1 MKLEELHL
9 DGFGRFHRQAIGP
22 LHAPV
27 TVIYG
32 PNEAGKSTLL
42 AFVRA
47 VLFGFPQ
54 RKRNEHYPPLAGGR
68 HGGRIRLT
76 SDAGESF
83 TLERY
88 NGPKGGDF
96 VLRNEAGR
104 EFRAPGSL
112 EQLTGR
118 APADLFQNVFAFG
131 IDELQDT
138 GLLDSPDVA
147 DRIYGAGMG
156 AARLPLFSQS
166 LARRKDE
173 LYKPRGS
180 AQRIAQL
187 LRELKDLD
195 QRIRQVQTNAD
206 RYGQLLRRRDGIKR
220 ELDRSDLER
229 GDLSRRHAEALRM
242 QDGWEDWEILE
253 ECGIRLGDMPEFEQ
267 LPENAIERLENLE
280 QRMQQAR
287 EDRDDA
293 GEQNRKT
300 RAAATVVIPGEALL
314 PDQDRIED
322 IRRDRSYYDNAVRDL
337 PERRQELRDMEQSL
351 EEKLRQLGPDWN
363 EANLDRID
371 TSLAVRSEVERWQK
385 RILETTH
392 EASEADTRL
401 TQDSEQWEALKVEEA
416 NARRHLRVDE
426 DTGSAPLHPP
436 SGSLEALLADRE
448 PIEAIRRRHQGY
460 GDSVADL
467 PERQA
472 ELNALESD
480 LRDKLRDLGSG
491 WDESRLE
498 NFDISMVFR
507 QEVERWRE
515 NLNEHRERT
524 RQVRQQLEAEKSAL
538 EERSDAVRA
547 AEAGMAGSEP
557 DLDAP
562 TLDRLRATLRRARS
576 RLGEFE
582 RARHNQENLQG
593 QVDAL
598 DSRQMAEMS
607 VAKGPSPIWFAVP
620 LLVIGAGL
628 LLYGFFGPE
637 GALGPGLAA
646 GGLCIFLAAG
656 YLLFGRGP
664 AARSEAPP
672 QLAALRQ
679 ALEAATVA
687 TGEAWSRLV
696 AETQPLDLDASP
708 STDALDEVE
717 ARLDAATQALATW
730 IGHKAQLDQA
740 RDAWSRQQQRHAN
753 VVEQHQAVT
762 ASAHD
767 GRREWREWLEQRA
780 MDSGLTPETV
790 TEFTGRIETARAIL
804 NQVQDR
810 RHRVRAIQDDIEEYQ
825 ALIRPVADRYGV
837 VLDDSSHPRVMAVA
851 NLFVQQLD
859 HARELVKARND
870 ASRRRGQQEQKLA
883 AGRQQC
889 ESIRRNL
896 VEVQT
901 QWQDWL
907 LAHHMPEGLS
917 PAATLEF
924 LAQAETA
931 RASRNEVE
939 RMRARVQAIENDIT
953 EFHDQLAPLAAAHGI
968 PLEGHNRGRL
978 GAPADNLIQRFDQV
992 RSQVAERDQAHRQN
1006 ELDLE
1011 QLQQRE
1017 RRLRHL
1023 EREHR
1028 DLLQAGDTADAEEF
1042 RRRVR
1047 QQKERLAWEGRR
1059 DECLRSL
1066 RRLSGPDR
1074 CLDDFRAA
1082 LAATDRSRLRQ
1093 ETLDLEEKQTGLEE
1107 RRNAWREEL
1116 GGIDNELEQ
1125 LAGEE
1130 ESSRLRIQR
1139 NILMEQLQDCAAE
1152 WSKLTLAEVLL
1163 DRTRKKFERERQPN
1177 VINHAKTFFSGIT
1190 GHRYSGL
1197 FAPVGQR
1204 TITVTDASGQAKLP
1218 AALSRGTREQL
1229 YLALR
1234 FGLILEFGEHAERL
1248 PVVVDEA
1255 LINFDPERARY
1266 AAEAFARLAET
1277 HQVLVFTCHHF
1288 IVDLFESVGASTL
1301 DIGAAGSSP

>member
-1 MKLEELHL
+1 MSLEELHL
-9 DGFGRFHRQAIGP
+9 DGFGRFHQQAIGP

-54 RKRNEHYPPLAGGR
+54 RKRREHYPPLAGGR

-76 SDAGESF
+76 SDTGESF

-88 NGPKGGDF
+88 NGPKGGSF
-96 VLRNEAGR
+96 VLRNEAGQ

-118 APADLFQNVFAFG
+118 APSDLFQNVFAFG

-138 GLLDSPDVA
+138 GLLESPDVA
-147 DRIYGAGMG
+147 DRIYSAGMG
-156 AARLPLFSQS
+156 AAKLPLFSQS

-173 LYKPRGS
+173 LYKPKGS
-180 AQRIAQL
+180 AQRIAKL
-187 LRELKDLD
+187 LRELKDTD
-195 QRIRQVQTNAD
+195 QRLRQVQTNAD
-206 RYGQLLRRRDGIKR
+206 RYGQLLRRRDDIKR

-229 GDLSRRHAEALRM
+229 GDLSRRHAEVIRM
-242 QDGWEDWEILE
+242 QDGWEDWETLA
-253 ECGIRLGDMPEFEQ
+253 ECVTRLRDMPGYEQ
-267 LPENAIERLENLE
+267 LPENAIERLDNLE
-280 QRMQQAR
+280 QRMHQAR

-300 RAAATVVIPGEALL
+300 RAAATVVIPGETLL
-314 PDQDRIED
+314 PDRDRIEA
-322 IRRDRSYYDNAVRDL
+322 IRRDRSRYDNAVRDL
-337 PERRQELRDMEQSL
+337 PERQQELRDMEQSL
-351 EEKLRQLGPDWN
+351 EERLRQLGPDWN
-363 EANLDRID
+363 EANLDRVD
-371 TSLAVRSEVERWQK
+371 TSFAVRSEVEHWQK
-385 RILETTH
+385 HIRQAEY
-392 EASEADTRL
+392 EANEADTRL
-401 TQDSEQWEALKVEEA
+401 AQDLEQSEASNVEAA
-416 NARRHLRVDE
+416 NAQRFLRVDG
-426 DTGSAPLHPP
+426 DIRSAAPRPP
-436 SGSLEALLADRE
+436 SGSLEALLEDRE
-448 PIEAIRRRHQGY
+448 PIEAMRRGHQEY
-460 GDSVADL
+460 GHSVADL

-491 WDESRLE
+491 WDEFRLE
-498 NFDISMVFR
+498 NFDTSMVFR

-524 RQVRQQLEAEKSAL
+524 RQARQQLEAEKAVL
-538 EERSDAVRA
+538 EERSEAVRA
-547 AEAGMAGSEP
+547 AEAGMAGPEP
-557 DLDAP
+557 HLDGPA
-562 TLDRLRATLRRARS
+562 LDRLRATLRRARS

-582 RARHNQENLQG
+582 RAHHNQENLEG

-598 DSRQMAEMS
+598 RGRPSGIP
-607 VAKGPSPIWFAVP
+607 VAQGPSPIWFAVP

-628 LLYGFFGPE
+628 LLYGIFGPE
-637 GALGPGLAA
+637 GAMGPGLAT

-664 AARSEAPP
+664 TARSEAPP
-672 QLAALRQ
+672 QLAALLQ
-679 ALEAATVA
+679 ALDAATAA

-696 AETQPLDLDASP
+696 AEAQLLDLDAAP
-708 STDALDEVE
+708 SADALDEAE

-730 IGHKAQLDQA
+730 TGHKAQLDQV
-740 RDAWSRQQQRHAN
+740 RDAWSRQQQRHAE
-753 VVEQHQAVT
+753 VAKQHQAST
-762 ASAHD
+762 ASTHD
-767 GRREWREWLEQRA
+767 SHREWQEWLEQRA

-804 NQVQDR
+804 NQVRDR

-825 ALIRPVADRYGV
+825 ALIRPVANRYGV
-837 VLDDSSHPRVMAVA
+837 ALDDSSHPRIMEVA

-859 HARELVKARND
+859 HVRELVKARND
-870 ASRRRGQQEQKLA
+870 AFRRRGQQEQKLA

-889 ESIRRNL
+889 EKARQNL
-896 VEVQT
+896 AGVQA

-907 LAHHMPEGLS
+907 LAHHVPEGLS

-939 RMRARVQAIENDIT
+939 RMRDRIKAIENDIT

-968 PLEGHNRGRL
+968 PLDGYNRGRL
-978 GAPADNLIQRFDQV
+978 GAPADNLIQRFDLV
-992 RSQVAERDQAHRQN
+992 RSQVAERDQARRQN

-1017 RRLRHL
+1017 RRLKHL
-1023 EREHR
+1023 ERERR
-1028 DLLQAGDTADAEEF
+1028 DLLKAGDTEDAEEF

-1047 QQKERLAWEGRR
+1047 QQKERLAWEGRQ
-1059 DECLRSL
+1059 DECLRNL
-1066 RRLSGPDR
+1066 RRLSGPNR

-1082 LAATDRSRLRQ
+1082 LAATDRSQLRQ
-1093 ETLDLEEKQTGLEE
+1093 ATLDLEEEQTGLEE

-1163 DRTRKKFERERQPN
+1163 DRTRQKFERERQPN

-1301 DIGAAGSSP
+1301 DIGSAGSSP

>member
-1 MKLEELHL
+1 MRLEEFHL
-9 DGFGRFHRQAIGP
+9 DGFGRFHQQAIGP
-22 LHAPV
+22 LHAPI

-47 VLFGFPQ
+47 VLFGFPL
-54 RKRNEHYPPLAGGR
+54 RKRREHYPPLAGGR

-76 SDAGESF
+76 NDAGEAF

-88 NGPKGGDF
+88 NGSKGGPF
-96 VLRNEAGR
+96 VLRNEAGQ
-104 EFRAPGSL
+104 EFRAPSSL

-138 GLLDSPDVA
+138 GLLESPDVA
-147 DRIYGAGMG
+147 DRIYSAGMG
-156 AARLPLFSQS
+156 AAKLPLFSQS
-166 LARRKDE
+166 LAKRKDE
-173 LYKPRGS
+173 LYKPKGS
-180 AQRIAQL
+180 AQRIAKL
-187 LRELKDLD
+187 LRELKDID

-206 RYGQLLRRRDGIKR
+206 RYGQLLRKRDDIQR

-229 GDLSRRHAEALRM
+229 GDLSRRHAEVLRM
-242 QDGWEDWEILE
+242 QDGWEDWETLV
-253 ECGIRLGDMPEFEQ
+253 ECGTRLRDMPGYEQ
-267 LPENAIERLENLE
+267 LPENAIERLDNLE
-280 QRMQQAR
+280 QRIRQAR

-300 RAAATVVIPGEALL
+300 RAAATVVIPDEALL
-314 PDQDRIED
+314 PDRDLIEA
-322 IRRDRSYYDNAVRDL
+322 IRRDRSSYDNSVRDL
-337 PERRQELRDMEQSL
+337 PERQQELRDMVQSL
-351 EEKLRQLGPDWN
+351 EERLRQLGPDWN
-363 EANLDRID
+363 EANLDRVD

-385 RILETTH
+385 RIRQAEY
-392 EASEADTRL
+392 EANKADTRL
-401 TQDSEQWEALKVEEA
+401 AQDSEQWESFNVEAA
-416 NARRHLRVDE
+416 NAQRFLRVDG
-426 DTGSAPLHPP
+426 DTRSAAPRPP
-436 SGSLEALLADRE
+436 SGNLESLLEDRE
-448 PIEAIRRRHQGY
+448 PIEAMRRGHQEY
-460 GDSVADL
+460 GNSVADL

-472 ELNALESD
+472 ELHALESG
-480 LRDKLRDLGSG
+480 LRGKLRDLGAD

-498 NFDISMVFR
+498 GFDTSMVFR
-507 QEVERWRE
+507 QKVEHWRDV
-515 NLNEHRERT
+515 LNEHRERT
-524 RQVRQQLEAEKSAL
+524 RQVRQQLELAKSAL
-538 EERSDAVRA
+538 EEQSEAVRA
-547 AEAGMAGSEP
+547 AEAGMAGPEP

-562 TLDRLRATLRRARS
+562 ALDQLRATLRRSRS

-582 RARHNQENLQG
+582 RAHHNQENLER

-598 DSRQMAEMS
+598 RGRQAS
-607 VAKGPSPIWFAVP
+607 GIPVAKEPSPIWFAAP

-628 LLYGFFGPE
+628 LLYGIFGPE
-637 GALGPGLAA
+637 GAMGPGLAA
-646 GGLCIFLAAG
+646 GGLCTLLAAG
-656 YLLFGRGP
+656 YLLFGRGTITK
-664 AARSEAPP
+664 SEAPP
-672 QLAALRQ
+672 QLAALPQ
-679 ALEAATVA
+679 ALDAATA
-687 TGEAWSRLV
+687 AAREAWARLV
-696 AETQPLDLDASP
+696 AEAQPLDLDTPP
-708 STDALDEVE
+708 SADALDQAE
-717 ARLDAATQALATW
+717 ARLDAATQTLATW
-730 IGHKAQLDQA
+730 ISHKAQLDQA
-740 RDAWSRQQQRHAN
+740 RDAWSRRQRRHAE
-753 VVEQHQAVT
+753 VVKQHQAVT
-762 ASAHD
+762 ASAHSSHQA
-767 GRREWREWLEQRA
+767 WLAWLEQRH

-810 RHRVRAIQDDIEEYQ
+810 RNRVRAIRDDIEEYQ
-825 ALIRPVADRYGV
+825 ALIRPVADKYGV
-837 VLDDSSHPRVMAVA
+837 ALDDPSHPRTMEVA

-859 HARELVKARND
+859 HVRELVKARND
-870 ASRRRGQQEQKLA
+870 AFRRREQQEQKLA
-883 AGRQQC
+883 ASRQQC
-889 ESIRRNL
+889 ERTSQDL
-896 VEVQT
+896 VGVQA
-901 QWQDWL
+901 QWQNWL
-907 LAHHMPEGLS
+907 LAHHVPEGLS
-917 PAATLEF
+917 PEATLEF
-924 LAQAETA
+924 LAQVETA

-939 RMRARVQAIENDIT
+939 RMRARVKAIENDIT
-953 EFHDQLAPLAAAHGI
+953 KFHDQLAPLAAAHGI
-968 PLEGHNRGRL
+968 PLDGHNRGQL
-978 GAPADNLIQRFDQV
+978 GVPADNLIQRFDLV
-992 RSQVAERDQAHRQN
+992 RSQVAERDQARRQN

-1011 QLQQRE
+1011 QLQQWE
-1017 RRLRHL
+1017 RRLKHL
-1023 EREHR
+1023 ERGHR
-1028 DLLQAGDTADAEEF
+1028 DLLKAGDTEDAEEF

-1047 QQKERLAWEGRR
+1047 QQKERLEWEGRQ

-1066 RRLSGPDR
+1066 QRLSGPDR

-1082 LAATDRSRLRQ
+1082 LAATDRSQLRQ
-1093 ETLDLEEKQTGLEE
+1093 EILDLEEKQAGLED

-1190 GHRYSGL
+1190 GRRYSGL

-1218 AALSRGTREQL
+1218 TALSRGTREQL

-1301 DIGAAGSSP
+1301 DIGSAGSSP

>member
-1 MKLEELHL
+1 MRLEELHL
-9 DGFGRFHRQAIGP
+9 DGFGRFHQQAIGP

-54 RKRNEHYPPLAGGR
+54 RKRREHYPPLAGGR

-88 NGPKGGDF
+88 NGPKGGSF
-96 VLRNEAGR
+96 VLRNEAGQ

-118 APADLFQNVFAFG
+118 APSDLFQNVFAFG

-138 GLLDSPDVA
+138 GLLESPDVA
-147 DRIYGAGMG
+147 DRIYSAGMG
-156 AARLPLFSQS
+156 AAKLPLFSQS

-173 LYKPRGS
+173 LYKPKGS
-180 AQRIAQL
+180 AQRIAKL
-187 LRELKDLD
+187 LRELKDTD
-195 QRIRQVQTNAD
+195 QRLRQVQTNAD
-206 RYGQLLRRRDGIKR
+206 RYGQLLRRRDDIKR

-229 GDLSRRHAEALRM
+229 GDLSRRHAEVIRM
-242 QDGWEDWEILE
+242 QDGWEDWETLA
-253 ECGIRLGDMPEFEQ
+253 ECVTRLRDMPGYEQ
-267 LPENAIERLENLE
+267 LPENAIERLDNLE
-280 QRMQQAR
+280 QRMHQAR

-300 RAAATVVIPGEALL
+300 RAAATVVIPGETLL
-314 PDQDRIED
+314 PDRDRIEA
-322 IRRDRSYYDNAVRDL
+322 IRRDRSRYDNAVRDL
-337 PERRQELRDMEQSL
+337 PERQQELRDMEQSL
-351 EEKLRQLGPDWN
+351 EERLRQLGPDWN
-363 EANLDRID
+363 EANLDRVD
-371 TSLAVRSEVERWQK
+371 TSFAVRSEVEHWQK
-385 RILETTH
+385 HIRQAEY
-392 EASEADTRL
+392 EANEADTRL
-401 TQDSEQWEALKVEEA
+401 AQDLEQSEASNVEAA
-416 NARRHLRVDE
+416 NAQRFLRVDG
-426 DTGSAPLHPP
+426 DIRSAAPRPP
-436 SGSLEALLADRE
+436 SGSLEALLEDRE
-448 PIEAIRRRHQGY
+448 PIEAMRRGHQEY
-460 GDSVADL
+460 GHSVADL

-491 WDESRLE
+491 WDEFRLE
-498 NFDISMVFR
+498 NFDTSMVFR

-524 RQVRQQLEAEKSAL
+524 RQARQQLEAEKSAL
-538 EERSDAVRA
+538 EERSEAVRA
-547 AEAGMAGSEP
+547 AEAGMAGPEP
-557 DLDAP
+557 HLDGPA
-562 TLDRLRATLRRARS
+562 LDRLRATLRRARS

-582 RARHNQENLQG
+582 RAHHNQENLEG

-598 DSRQMAEMS
+598 RGRPSGIP
-607 VAKGPSPIWFAVP
+607 VAQGPSPIWFAVP

-628 LLYGFFGPE
+628 LLYGIFGPE
-637 GALGPGLAA
+637 GAMGPGLAT

-664 AARSEAPP
+664 TARSEAPP
-672 QLAALRQ
+672 QLAALLQ
-679 ALEAATVA
+679 ALDAATAA

-696 AETQPLDLDASP
+696 AEAQLLDLDAAP
-708 STDALDEVE
+708 SADALDEAE

-730 IGHKAQLDQA
+730 SGHKAQLDQV
-740 RDAWSRQQQRHAN
+740 RDAWSRQQRRHAE
-753 VVEQHQAVT
+753 VAKQHQAIT
-762 ASAHD
+762 ASTH
-767 GRREWREWLEQRA
+767 GSHREWQEWLEQRA

-804 NQVQDR
+804 NQVRDR

-825 ALIRPVADRYGV
+825 ALIRPVANRYGV
-837 VLDDSSHPRVMAVA
+837 ALDDSSHPRIMEVA

-859 HARELVKARND
+859 HVRELVKARND
-870 ASRRRGQQEQKLA
+870 AFRRRGQQEQKLA

-889 ESIRRNL
+889 EKARQNL
-896 VEVQT
+896 AGVQA

-907 LAHHMPEGLS
+907 LAHHVPEGLS

-939 RMRARVQAIENDIT
+939 RMRDRIKAIENDIT

-968 PLEGHNRGRL
+968 PLDGYNRGRL
-978 GAPADNLIQRFDQV
+978 GAPADNLIQRFDLV
-992 RSQVAERDQAHRQN
+992 RSQVAERDQARRQN

-1017 RRLRHL
+1017 RRLKHL
-1023 EREHR
+1023 ERERR
-1028 DLLQAGDTADAEEF
+1028 DLLKAGDTEDAEEF

-1047 QQKERLAWEGRR
+1047 QQKERLAWEGRQ
-1059 DECLRSL
+1059 DECLRNL
-1066 RRLSGPDR
+1066 RRLSGPNR

-1082 LAATDRSRLRQ
+1082 LAATDRSQLRQ
-1093 ETLDLEEKQTGLEE
+1093 ATLDLEEEQTGLEE

-1125 LAGEE
+1125 LADEE

-1163 DRTRKKFERERQPN
+1163 DRTRQKFERERQPN

-1288 IVDLFESVGASTL
+1288 IVNLFESVGASTL
-1301 DIGAAGSSP
+1301 DIGSAGSSP

>member
-1 MKLEELHL
+1 MRLEELHL
-9 DGFGRFHRQAIGP
+9 DGFGRFHQQAIGP

-54 RKRNEHYPPLAGGR
+54 WKRREHYPPLAGGR

-88 NGPKGGDF
+88 NGPKGGSF
-96 VLRNEAGR
+96 VLRNEAGQ

-118 APADLFQNVFAFG
+118 APSDLFQNVFAFG

-138 GLLDSPDVA
+138 GLLESPDVA
-147 DRIYGAGMG
+147 DRIYSAGMG
-156 AARLPLFSQS
+156 AAKLPLFSQS

-173 LYKPRGS
+173 LYKPKGS
-180 AQRIAQL
+180 AQRIAKL
-187 LRELKDLD
+187 LRELKDTD
-195 QRIRQVQTNAD
+195 QRLRQVQTNAD
-206 RYGQLLRRRDGIKR
+206 RYGQLLRRRDDIKR

-229 GDLSRRHAEALRM
+229 GDLSRRHAEVIRM
-242 QDGWEDWEILE
+242 QDGWEDWETLA
-253 ECGIRLGDMPEFEQ
+253 ECGTRLRDMPGYEQ
-267 LPENAIERLENLE
+267 LPENAIERLDNLE
-280 QRMQQAR
+280 QRMHQAR

-300 RAAATVVIPGEALL
+300 RAAATVVIPGETLL
-314 PDQDRIED
+314 PDRDRIEA
-322 IRRDRSYYDNAVRDL
+322 IRRDRSRYDNAVRDL
-337 PERRQELRDMEQSL
+337 PERQQELRDMEQSL
-351 EEKLRQLGPDWN
+351 EERLRQLGPDWN
-363 EANLDRID
+363 EANLDRVD
-371 TSLAVRSEVERWQK
+371 TSFAVRSEVEHWQK
-385 RILETTH
+385 HIRQAEY
-392 EASEADTRL
+392 EANEADTRL
-401 TQDSEQWEALKVEEA
+401 AQDLEQSEASNVEAA
-416 NARRHLRVDE
+416 NAQRFLRVDG
-426 DTGSAPLHPP
+426 DIRSAAPRPP
-436 SGSLEALLADRE
+436 SGSLEALLEDRE
-448 PIEAIRRRHQGY
+448 PIEAMRRGHQEY
-460 GDSVADL
+460 GHSVADL

-491 WDESRLE
+491 WDEFRLE
-498 NFDISMVFR
+498 NFDTSMVFR

-524 RQVRQQLEAEKSAL
+524 RQARQQLQAEKSAL
-538 EERSDAVRA
+538 EERSEAVRA
-547 AEAGMAGSEP
+547 AEAGMAGPEP
-557 DLDAP
+557 HLDGPA
-562 TLDRLRATLRRARS
+562 LDRLRATLRRARS

-582 RARHNQENLQG
+582 RAHHNQENLEG

-598 DSRQMAEMS
+598 RGRPSGIP
-607 VAKGPSPIWFAVP
+607 VAQGPSPIWFAVP

-628 LLYGFFGPE
+628 LLYGIFGPE
-637 GALGPGLAA
+637 GAMGPGLAT

-664 AARSEAPP
+664 TTRSEAPP
-672 QLAALRQ
+672 QLAALLQ
-679 ALEAATVA
+679 ALDAATAA

-696 AETQPLDLDASP
+696 AEAQLLNLDAAP
-708 STDALDEVE
+708 SADALDEAE

-730 IGHKAQLDQA
+730 SGHKAQLDQV
-740 RDAWSRQQQRHAN
+740 RDAWSRQQRRHAE
-753 VVEQHQAVT
+753 VAKQHQAIT
-762 ASAHD
+762 ASTH
-767 GRREWREWLEQRA
+767 GSHREWQEWLEQRA

-804 NQVQDR
+804 NQVRDR

-837 VLDDSSHPRVMAVA
+837 ALDDSSHPRIMEVA

-859 HARELVKARND
+859 HVRELVKARND
-870 ASRRRGQQEQKLA
+870 AFRRRGQQEQKLA

-889 ESIRRNL
+889 EKAKQNL
-896 VEVQT
+896 AGVQA

-907 LAHHMPEGLS
+907 LAHHVPEGLS

-939 RMRARVQAIENDIT
+939 RMRDRIKAIENDIT

-968 PLEGHNRGRL
+968 PLDGYNRGRL
-978 GAPADNLIQRFDQV
+978 GAPADNLIQRFDLV
-992 RSQVAERDQAHRQN
+992 RSQVAERDQARRQN

-1017 RRLRHL
+1017 RRLKHL
-1023 EREHR
+1023 ERERR
-1028 DLLQAGDTADAEEF
+1028 DLLKAGDTEDAEEF

-1047 QQKERLAWEGRR
+1047 QQKERLAWEGRQ
-1059 DECLRSL
+1059 DECLRNL
-1066 RRLSGPDR
+1066 RRLSGPNR

-1082 LAATDRSRLRQ
+1082 LAATDRSQLRQ
-1093 ETLDLEEKQTGLEE
+1093 ATLDLEEEQTGLEE

-1125 LAGEE
+1125 LADEE

-1139 NILMEQLQDCAAE
+1139 NILMEQLQNCAAE

-1163 DRTRKKFERERQPN
+1163 DRTRQKFERERQPN

-1204 TITVTDASGQAKLP
+1204 AITVTDASGQAKLP

-1288 IVDLFESVGASTL
+1288 IVNLFESVGASTL
-1301 DIGAAGSSP
+1301 DIGSAGSSP

>member
-1 MKLEELHL
+1 MRLEELHL
-9 DGFGRFHRQAIGP
+9 DGFGRFHQQAIGP

-54 RKRNEHYPPLAGGR
+54 RKRREHYPPLAGGR

-76 SDAGESF
+76 SDTGESF

-88 NGPKGGDF
+88 NGSKGGPF
-96 VLRNEAGR
+96 VLRNEAGQ

-118 APADLFQNVFAFG
+118 APSDLFQNVFAFG

-138 GLLDSPDVA
+138 GLLESPDVA
-147 DRIYGAGMG
+147 DRIYSAGMG
-156 AARLPLFSQS
+156 AAKLPLFSQS

-173 LYKPRGS
+173 LYKPKGS
-180 AQRIAQL
+180 AQRIAKL
-187 LRELKDLD
+187 LRELKDTD
-195 QRIRQVQTNAD
+195 QRLRQVQTNAD
-206 RYGQLLRRRDGIKR
+206 RYGQLLRRRDDIKR

-229 GDLSRRHAEALRM
+229 GDLSRRHAEVIRM
-242 QDGWEDWEILE
+242 QDGWEDWETLA
-253 ECGIRLGDMPEFEQ
+253 ECVTRLRDMPGYEQ
-267 LPENAIERLENLE
+267 LPENAIERLDNLE
-280 QRMQQAR
+280 QRMHQAR

-300 RAAATVVIPGEALL
+300 RAAATVVIPGETLL
-314 PDQDRIED
+314 PDRDRIEA
-322 IRRDRSYYDNAVRDL
+322 IRRDRSRYDNAVRDL
-337 PERRQELRDMEQSL
+337 PERQQELRDMEQSL
-351 EEKLRQLGPDWN
+351 EERLRQLGPDWN
-363 EANLDRID
+363 EANLDRVD
-371 TSLAVRSEVERWQK
+371 TSFAVRSEVEHWQK
-385 RILETTH
+385 HIRQAEY
-392 EASEADTRL
+392 EANEADTRL
-401 TQDSEQWEALKVEEA
+401 AQDLEQSEASNVEAA
-416 NARRHLRVDE
+416 NAQRFLRVDG
-426 DTGSAPLHPP
+426 DIRSAAPRPP
-436 SGSLEALLADRE
+436 SGSLEALLEDRE
-448 PIEAIRRRHQGY
+448 PIEAMRRGHQEY
-460 GDSVADL
+460 GHSVADL

-491 WDESRLE
+491 WDEFRLE
-498 NFDISMVFR
+498 NFDTSMVFR

-524 RQVRQQLEAEKSAL
+524 RQARQQLEAEKSVL
-538 EERSDAVRA
+538 EERSEAVRA
-547 AEAGMAGSEP
+547 AEAGMAGPEP
-557 DLDAP
+557 HLDGPA
-562 TLDRLRATLRRARS
+562 LDRLRATLRRARS

-582 RARHNQENLQG
+582 RAHHNQENLEG

-598 DSRQMAEMS
+598 RGRPSGIP
-607 VAKGPSPIWFAVP
+607 VAQGPSPIWFAVP

-628 LLYGFFGPE
+628 LLYGIFGPE
-637 GALGPGLAA
+637 GAMGPGLAT

-664 AARSEAPP
+664 TTRSEAPP
-672 QLAALRQ
+672 QLAALLQ
-679 ALEAATVA
+679 ALDAATAA

-696 AETQPLDLDASP
+696 AEAQLLNLDAAP
-708 STDALDEVE
+708 SADALDEAE

-730 IGHKAQLDQA
+730 SGHKAQLDQV
-740 RDAWSRQQQRHAN
+740 RDAWSRQQRRHAE
-753 VVEQHQAVT
+753 VAKQHQAIT
-762 ASAHD
+762 ASTH
-767 GRREWREWLEQRA
+767 GSHREWQEWLEQRA

-804 NQVQDR
+804 NQVRDR

-825 ALIRPVADRYGV
+825 ALIRPVANRYGV
-837 VLDDSSHPRVMAVA
+837 ALDDSSHPRIMEVA

-859 HARELVKARND
+859 HVRELVKARND
-870 ASRRRGQQEQKLA
+870 AFRRRGQQEQKLA

-889 ESIRRNL
+889 EKARQNL
-896 VEVQT
+896 AGVQA

-907 LAHHMPEGLS
+907 LAHHVPEGLS

-939 RMRARVQAIENDIT
+939 RMRDRIKAIENDIT

-968 PLEGHNRGRL
+968 PLDGYNRGRL
-978 GAPADNLIQRFDQV
+978 GAPADNLIQRFDLV
-992 RSQVAERDQAHRQN
+992 RSQVAERDQARRQN

-1017 RRLRHL
+1017 RRLKHL
-1023 EREHR
+1023 ERERR
-1028 DLLQAGDTADAEEF
+1028 DLLKAGDTEDAEEF

-1047 QQKERLAWEGRR
+1047 QQKERLAWEGRQ
-1059 DECLRSL
+1059 DECLRNL
-1066 RRLSGPDR
+1066 RRLSGPNR

-1082 LAATDRSRLRQ
+1082 LAATDRSQLRQ
-1093 ETLDLEEKQTGLEE
+1093 ATLDLEEEQTGLEE

-1125 LAGEE
+1125 LADEE

-1163 DRTRKKFERERQPN
+1163 DRTRQKFERERQPN

-1301 DIGAAGSSP
+1301 DIGSAGSSP

>member
-1 MKLEELHL
+1 MRLEELHL
-9 DGFGRFHRQAIGP
+9 DGFGRFHQQAIGP

-54 RKRNEHYPPLAGGR
+54 RKRREHYPPLAGGR

-88 NGPKGGDF
+88 NGPKGGSF
-96 VLRNEAGR
+96 VLRNEAGQ

-118 APADLFQNVFAFG
+118 APSDLFQNVFAFG

-138 GLLDSPDVA
+138 GLLESPDVA
-147 DRIYGAGMG
+147 DRIYSAGMG
-156 AARLPLFSQS
+156 AAKLPLFSQS

-173 LYKPRGS
+173 LYKPKGS
-180 AQRIAQL
+180 AQRIAKL
-187 LRELKDLD
+187 LRELKDTD
-195 QRIRQVQTNAD
+195 QRLRQVQTNAD
-206 RYGQLLRRRDGIKR
+206 RYGQLLRRRDDIKR

-229 GDLSRRHAEALRM
+229 GDLSRRHAEVIRM
-242 QDGWEDWEILE
+242 QDGWEDWETLA
-253 ECGIRLGDMPEFEQ
+253 ECVTRLRDMPGYEQ
-267 LPENAIERLENLE
+267 LPENAIERLDNLE
-280 QRMQQAR
+280 QRMHQAR

-300 RAAATVVIPGEALL
+300 RAAATVVIPGETLL
-314 PDQDRIED
+314 PDRDRIEA
-322 IRRDRSYYDNAVRDL
+322 IRRDRSRYDNAVRDL
-337 PERRQELRDMEQSL
+337 PERQQELRDMEQSL
-351 EEKLRQLGPDWN
+351 EERLRQLGPDWN
-363 EANLDRID
+363 EANLDRVD
-371 TSLAVRSEVERWQK
+371 TSFAVRSEVEHWQK
-385 RILETTH
+385 HIRQAEY
-392 EASEADTRL
+392 EANEADTRL
-401 TQDSEQWEALKVEEA
+401 AQDLEQSEASNVEAA
-416 NARRHLRVDE
+416 NAQRFLRVDG
-426 DTGSAPLHPP
+426 DIRSAAPRPP
-436 SGSLEALLADRE
+436 SGSLEALLEDRE
-448 PIEAIRRRHQGY
+448 PIEAMRRGHQEY
-460 GDSVADL
+460 GHSVADL

-498 NFDISMVFR
+498 NFDTSMVFR
-507 QEVERWRE
+507 QDVERWRE

-524 RQVRQQLEAEKSAL
+524 RQAQQQLEAEKSAL
-538 EERSDAVRA
+538 EERSEAVRA
-547 AEAGMAGSEP
+547 AEAGMAGPEP
-557 DLDAP
+557 HLDGPA
-562 TLDRLRATLRRARS
+562 LDRLRATLRRARS

-582 RARHNQENLQG
+582 RAHHNQENLEG

-598 DSRQMAEMS
+598 RGRPSGIP
-607 VAKGPSPIWFAVP
+607 VAQGPSPIWFAVP

-628 LLYGFFGPE
+628 LLYGIFGPE
-637 GALGPGLAA
+637 GAMGPGLAT

-664 AARSEAPP
+664 TTRSEAPP
-672 QLAALRQ
+672 QLAALLQ
-679 ALEAATVA
+679 ALDAATAA

-696 AETQPLDLDASP
+696 AEAQLLNLDAAP
-708 STDALDEVE
+708 SADALDEAE

-730 IGHKAQLDQA
+730 SGHKAQLDQV
-740 RDAWSRQQQRHAN
+740 RDAWSRQQRRHAE
-753 VVEQHQAVT
+753 VAKQHQAIT
-762 ASAHD
+762 ASTH
-767 GRREWREWLEQRA
+767 GSHREWQEWLEQRA

-804 NQVQDR
+804 NQVRDR

-825 ALIRPVADRYGV
+825 ALIRPVANRYGV
-837 VLDDSSHPRVMAVA
+837 ALNDSSHPRIMEVA

-859 HARELVKARND
+859 HVRELVKARND
-870 ASRRRGQQEQKLA
+870 AFRRRGQQEQKLA

-889 ESIRRNL
+889 EKARQNL
-896 VEVQT
+896 AGVQA

-907 LAHHMPEGLS
+907 LAHHVPEGLS

-939 RMRARVQAIENDIT
+939 RMRDRIKAIENDIT

-968 PLEGHNRGRL
+968 PLDGYNRGRL
-978 GAPADNLIQRFDQV
+978 GAPADNLIQRFDLV
-992 RSQVAERDQAHRQN
+992 RSQVAERDQARRQN

-1017 RRLRHL
+1017 RRLKHL
-1023 EREHR
+1023 ERERR
-1028 DLLQAGDTADAEEF
+1028 DLLKAGDTEDAEEF

-1047 QQKERLAWEGRR
+1047 QQKERLAWEGRQ
-1059 DECLRSL
+1059 DECLRNL
-1066 RRLSGPDR
+1066 RRLSGPNR

-1082 LAATDRSRLRQ
+1082 LAATDRSQLRQ
-1093 ETLDLEEKQTGLEE
+1093 ATLDLEEEQTGLEE

-1125 LAGEE
+1125 LADEE

-1163 DRTRKKFERERQPN
+1163 DRTRQKFERERQPN

-1288 IVDLFESVGASTL
+1288 IVNLFESVGASTL
-1301 DIGAAGSSP
+1301 DIGSAGSSP

>member
-1 MKLEELHL
+1 MRLEEFHL
-9 DGFGRFHRQAIGP
+9 DGFGRFHQQAIGP
-22 LHAPV
+22 LHAPI

-47 VLFGFPQ
+47 VLFGFPL
-54 RKRNEHYPPLAGGR
+54 RKSREHYPPLVGGR

-88 NGPKGGDF
+88 NGPKGGSF
-96 VLRNEAGR
+96 VLRNEAGQ
-104 EFRAPGSL
+104 EFRAPNSL

-138 GLLDSPDVA
+138 GLLESPDVA
-147 DRIYGAGMG
+147 DRIYSAGMG
-156 AARLPLFSQS
+156 AAKLPLFSQA
-166 LARRKDE
+166 LAKRKDE
-173 LYKPRGS
+173 LYKPKGS
-180 AQRIAQL
+180 AQRIAKL
-187 LRELKDLD
+187 LRELKDTD

-206 RYGQLLRRRDGIKR
+206 RYGQLLHRRNDIKR
-220 ELDRSDLER
+220 ELDRSDWER
-229 GDLSRRHAEALRM
+229 GDLSRRHAEVLRM
-242 QDGWEDWEILE
+242 QDGWEDWETLE
-253 ECGIRLGDMPEFEQ
+253 ECGTRLREMPEYKQ
-267 LPENAIERLENLE
+267 LPENAIERLDNLE
-280 QRMQQAR
+280 QRMHQAR

-300 RAAATVVIPGEALL
+300 RVAATVVIPGEALL
-314 PDQDRIED
+314 PDRDLIEA
-322 IRRDRSYYDNAVRDL
+322 IRRDRSRYDNAVRDL
-337 PERRQELRDMEQSL
+337 PERQQELRDMEQSL
-351 EEKLRQLGPDWN
+351 EERLRQLGPDWN
-363 EANLDRID
+363 EANLDRVD
-371 TSLAVRSEVERWQK
+371 TSLAVRSEVEHWQK
-385 RILETTH
+385 RIRKAEY
-392 EASEADTRL
+392 EANEADTRL
-401 TQDSEQWEALKVEEA
+401 AQDSEQWEAFNVEAA
-416 NARRHLRVDE
+416 NAQQFLRVDG
-426 DTGSAPLHPP
+426 DTRSAAPRPP
-436 SGSLEALLADRE
+436 SGSLEALLEDRE
-448 PIEAIRRRHQGY
+448 PIEAMRRGHQEY
-460 GDSVADL
+460 GHSVADL

-472 ELNALESD
+472 ELNALEAG
-480 LRDKLRDLGSG
+480 LWGKLRDLGAG

-498 NFDISMVFR
+498 GFDTSMVFR
-507 QEVERWRE
+507 QKVEHWR
-515 NLNEHRERT
+515 NVLNDHRERA
-524 RQVRQQLEAEKSAL
+524 RQARQQLESEKSAL
-538 EERSDAVRA
+538 EERSEAVRA
-547 AEAGMAGSEP
+547 AEAGMAGPEP
-557 DLDAP
+557 GLDGPA
-562 TLDRLRATLRRARS
+562 LDRLRAALRRARS

-582 RARHNQENLQG
+582 RAHHNQENLEG

-598 DSRQMAEMS
+598 RDRQVS
-607 VAKGPSPIWFAVP
+607 GIPVAKRSSPIWFAAP

-628 LLYGFFGPE
+628 LLYGIFGPE
-637 GALGPGLAA
+637 GAMGPGLAA
-646 GGLCIFLAAG
+646 GGLCTFLAAG
-656 YLLFGRGP
+656 YLLFGRGTT
-664 AARSEAPP
+664 AKFNAPP
-672 QLAALRQ
+672 QLAALLQ
-679 ALEAATVA
+679 ALDAATAA

-696 AETQPLDLDASP
+696 AEAQRLDLDAAP
-708 STDALDEVE
+708 SADALDEVE

-730 IGHKAQLDQA
+730 IRHKAQLDQTRA
-740 RDAWSRQQQRHAN
+740 VQSRQQRRHAE
-753 VVEQHQAVT
+753 VVKQHQAVT
-762 ASAHD
+762 ASAH
-767 GRREWREWLEQRA
+767 GSHREWREWLEQHD
-780 MDSGLTPETV
+780 MDSGLTPETM

-810 RHRVRAIQDDIEEYQ
+810 RNRVRAIQDDIEEYQ

-837 VLDDSSHPRVMAVA
+837 ALDDSSHPRIMEVA

-859 HARELVKARND
+859 HVRELVKARND
-870 ASRRRGQQEQKLA
+870 AFRRCKQQEQKLA
-883 AGRQQC
+883 ASRQQC
-889 ESIRRNL
+889 ERTSQDL
-896 VEVQT
+896 VGVQV

-907 LAHHMPEGLS
+907 LAHHVPEGLS
-917 PAATLEF
+917 PEATLEF

-939 RMRARVQAIENDIT
+939 RMRARVKAIENDIA

-968 PLEGHNRGRL
+968 SLDGHNRGRL
-978 GAPADNLIQRFDQV
+978 GTPADNLIQRFDLV
-992 RSQVAERDQAHRQN
+992 RSQVAERDQARRQN

-1017 RRLRHL
+1017 RRLKHL

-1028 DLLQAGDTADAEEF
+1028 DLLKAGGTEDAEDF

-1047 QQKERLAWEGRR
+1047 QQKERLEWEGRQ
-1059 DECLRSL
+1059 DECLRNL

-1082 LAATDRSRLRQ
+1082 LAAIDRSQLRQ
-1093 ETLDLEEKQTGLEE
+1093 ETLDLEEKQASLED

-1190 GHRYSGL
+1190 GRRYSGL

-1218 AALSRGTREQL
+1218 VALSRGTREQL

-1301 DIGAAGSSP
+1301 DIGSAGSSP

>member
-1 MKLEELHL
+1 MRLEEFHL
-9 DGFGRFHRQAIGP
+9 DGFGRFHQQAIGP
-22 LHAPV
+22 LHAPI

-47 VLFGFPQ
+47 VLFGFPL
-54 RKRNEHYPPLAGGR
+54 RKSREHYPSLAGGR

-88 NGPKGGDF
+88 NGSKGGPF
-96 VLRNEAGR
+96 VLRNEAGQ

-118 APADLFQNVFAFG
+118 APADLYQNVFAFG

-138 GLLDSPDVA
+138 GLLESPDVA
-147 DRIYGAGMG
+147 DRIYSAGMG
-156 AARLPLFSQS
+156 AAKLPLFSQS
-166 LARRKDE
+166 LAKRKDE
-173 LYKPRGS
+173 LYKPKGS
-180 AQRIAQL
+180 AQRIAKL
-187 LRELKDLD
+187 LRELKDTD

-206 RYGQLLRRRDGIKR
+206 RYGQLLRRRDDIRR

-229 GDLSRRHAEALRM
+229 GDLSRRHAEVLRM
-242 QDGWEDWEILE
+242 QDGWEDWETLE
-253 ECGIRLGDMPEFEQ
+253 ECGTRLRDMPEYKQ
-267 LPENAIERLENLE
+267 LPENAIERLDNLE
-280 QRMQQAR
+280 QRIHQAR

-293 GEQNRKT
+293 GEQNRKS

-314 PDQDRIED
+314 PDRDLIEA
-322 IRRDRSYYDNAVRDL
+322 IRRDRSSYDNAVRDL
-337 PERRQELRDMEQSL
+337 PERQQELRDMEQSL
-351 EEKLRQLGPDWN
+351 EERLRQLGPDWN
-363 EANLDRID
+363 EANLDRVD

-385 RILETTH
+385 RIRKAEY
-392 EASEADTRL
+392 EANEAGTRL
-401 TQDSEQWEALKVEEA
+401 AQDSEQWEAFNVEA
-416 NARRHLRVDE
+416 TNAQRFLRVDG
-426 DTGSAPLHPP
+426 DTRSTAPRPP
-436 SGSLEALLADRE
+436 SGSLESLLEDRK
-448 PIEAIRRRHQGY
+448 PIEAMRRGHQEY
-460 GDSVADL
+460 SNSVADL

-472 ELNALESD
+472 ELNALEAG
-480 LRDKLRDLGSG
+480 LRGKLQDLGAG

-498 NFDISMVFR
+498 GFDTSMVFR
-507 QEVERWRE
+507 QKVEHWRDV
-515 NLNEHRERT
+515 LNEHRERT
-524 RQVRQQLEAEKSAL
+524 RQVQQQLAAEKSAL
-538 EERSDAVRA
+538 EERSEAVRA
-547 AEAGMAGSEP
+547 AEAGMAGPEP

-562 TLDRLRATLRRARS
+562 ALDRLRTALRRARS

-582 RARHNQENLQG
+582 RTHHNQENLES
-593 QVDAL
+593 QVNVL
-598 DSRQMAEMS
+598 RGRQAS
-607 VAKGPSPIWFAVP
+607 GLPVAQGPSPIWFAAP

-628 LLYGFFGPE
+628 LLYGIFGPE
-637 GALGPGLAA
+637 EAMGPGLAA
-646 GGLCIFLAAG
+646 GGLCTFLAVG
-656 YLLFGRGP
+656 YLLFGRGTT
-664 AARSEAPP
+664 AKFNAPP
-672 QLAALRQ
+672 QLAALLQ
-679 ALEAATVA
+679 ALDAATAA

-696 AETQPLDLDASP
+696 AEAQLLDLDAAP
-708 STDALDEVE
+708 SADALDEAE

-740 RDAWSRQQQRHAN
+740 RAARSRQQQRHAE
-753 VVEQHQAVT
+753 VVKQHQAVT
-762 ASAHD
+762 ASAH
-767 GRREWREWLEQRA
+767 GSHREWREWLEQHD
-780 MDSGLTPETV
+780 MDSGLTPETM

-810 RHRVRAIQDDIEEYQ
+810 RNRVRAIQNDIEEYQ

-837 VLDDSSHPRVMAVA
+837 ALDDSSHPRIMEAA

-859 HARELVKARND
+859 HVRELVKARND
-870 ASRRRGQQEQKLA
+870 AFRRRGQQEQKLA
-883 AGRQQC
+883 ASRQQC
-889 ESIRRNL
+889 ERTNQDL
-896 VEVQT
+896 VEVQV

-907 LAHHMPEGLS
+907 LAHHVPEGLS
-917 PAATLEF
+917 PEATLEF

-939 RMRARVQAIENDIT
+939 RMRARIKAIENDIT
-953 EFHDQLAPLAAAHGI
+953 EFHEQLAPLAAAHGI
-968 PLEGHNRGRL
+968 PLDGHNRGRL
-978 GAPADNLIQRFDQV
+978 GAPADNLIQRFDLV
-992 RSQVAERDQAHRQN
+992 RSQVAERDQARRQN

-1017 RRLRHL
+1017 RRLKHL
-1023 EREHR
+1023 EREYR
-1028 DLLQAGDTADAEEF
+1028 DLLKAGDTEDAEEF

-1047 QQKERLAWEGRR
+1047 QQKERLAWEGRQ

-1066 RRLSGPDR
+1066 RRLSGPNR
-1074 CLDDFRAA
+1074 CLDHFRVA
-1082 LAATDRSRLRQ
+1082 LAATDRSQLRQ
-1093 ETLDLEEKQTGLEE
+1093 ETLDLEEEQTGLEE

-1190 GHRYSGL
+1190 GGRYSGL

-1204 TITVTDASGQAKLP
+1204 TITVTDASGQAKRP
-1218 AALSRGTREQL
+1218 SALSRGTREQL

-1288 IVDLFESVGASTL
+1288 IMDLFESVGASTL
-1301 DIGAAGSSP
+1301 DIGSAGSSP

>member
-88 NGPKGGDF
+88 NGPKGGSF
-96 VLRNEAGR
+96 VLRNETGR

-138 GLLDSPDVA
+138 GLLDNPDVA

-180 AQRIAQL
+180 AQRIAKL
-187 LRELKDLD
+187 LRELKDID

-229 GDLSRRHAEALRM
+229 ADLSRRHAEALRM

-371 TSLAVRSEVERWQK
+371 TSLAVRSDVERWQK

-515 NLNEHRERT
+515 NLNEHGERT
-524 RQVRQQLEAEKSAL
+524 RQARQQLEAEKSAL

-679 ALEAATVA
+679 ALETATVA

-968 PLEGHNRGRL
+968 SLEGHNRGRL

-1301 DIGAAGSSP
+1301 DIDAAGSSP

>member
-1 MKLEELHL
+1 MKLEEFHL
-9 DGFGRFHRQAIGP
+9 DGFGRFHQQAIGP
-22 LHAPV
+22 LHAPI

-47 VLFGFPQ
+47 VLFGFPL
-54 RKRNEHYPPLAGGR
+54 RKSREHYPPLAGGS

-88 NGPKGGDF
+88 NGPKGGSF
-96 VLRNEAGR
+96 VLRNEAGQ
-104 EFRAPGSL
+104 EFRAPNSL

-138 GLLDSPDVA
+138 GLLESPDVA
-147 DRIYGAGMG
+147 DRIYSAGMG
-156 AARLPLFSQS
+156 AAKLPLFSQS
-166 LARRKDE
+166 LAKHKDE
-173 LYKPRGS
+173 LYKPKGS
-180 AQRIAQL
+180 AQRIAKL
-187 LRELKDLD
+187 LRELKDTD

-206 RYGQLLRRRDGIKR
+206 RYGQLFRRRDDIKR

-229 GDLSRRHAEALRM
+229 GDLSRRHAEVLRM
-242 QDGWEDWEILE
+242 QDGWEDWETLE
-253 ECGIRLGDMPEFEQ
+253 ECGTRLRDMPEYKQ
-267 LPENAIERLENLE
+267 LPENAIERLDNLE
-280 QRMQQAR
+280 QRIHQAR

-300 RAAATVVIPGEALL
+300 RTAATVVIPGEALL
-314 PDQDRIED
+314 PDRDLIEA
-322 IRRDRSYYDNAVRDL
+322 IRRGRSSYDNFVRDL
-337 PERRQELRDMEQSL
+337 PERQQELRDMEQSL
-351 EEKLRQLGPDWN
+351 EERLRQLGPDWN
-363 EANLDRID
+363 EANLDRVD

-385 RILETTH
+385 RIRKAEY
-392 EASEADTRL
+392 EANEADTRL
-401 TQDSEQWEALKVEEA
+401 AQDSEQWESFNVEAA
-416 NARRHLRVDE
+416 NAQRLLRVDG
-426 DTGSAPLHPP
+426 DTDSAAPRPP
-436 SGSLEALLADRE
+436 SGNLEALLEDRE
-448 PIEAIRRRHQGY
+448 PIKAMRSGHQEY
-460 GDSVADL
+460 GKSVADL

-472 ELNALESD
+472 ELNELESG
-480 LRDKLRDLGSG
+480 LRVKLRDLGAG

-498 NFDISMVFR
+498 GFDTSMVFR
-507 QEVERWRE
+507 QKVEHWRDV
-515 NLNEHRERT
+515 LNEHREQT
-524 RQVRQQLEAEKSAL
+524 RQVQQQLEAEKSAL
-538 EERSDAVRA
+538 EERSEAVRG
-547 AEAGMAGSEP
+547 AEADRSEPEP

-562 TLDRLRATLRRARS
+562 TLAQLRAALRRARS

-582 RARHNQENLQG
+582 RARHNQENLQN

-598 DSRQMAEMS
+598 HGQQVAGIP
-607 VAKGPSPIWFAVP
+607 VAKGPSPIWFAAP

-628 LLYGFFGPE
+628 LLYGIVGPE
-637 GALGPGLAA
+637 GAMGPGLAA
-646 GGLCIFLAAG
+646 GGLCTFLAAG
-656 YLLFGRGP
+656 YLLFGRGTT
-664 AARSEAPP
+664 AKFNAPP
-672 QLAALRQ
+672 QLAVLLQ
-679 ALEAATVA
+679 ALDAATAA

-696 AETQPLDLDASP
+696 AEAQLLNLDAAP
-708 STDALDEVE
+708 SADVLDETE
-717 ARLDAATQALATW
+717 ARLDAATQVLATW

-740 RDAWSRQQQRHAN
+740 RAARSRQQRRHAE
-753 VVEQHQAVT
+753 VIKQHQAVT
-762 ASAHD
+762 ALAHD
-767 GRREWREWLEQRA
+767 SHREWREWLEQHD
-780 MDSGLTPETV
+780 MDPGLTPETM
-790 TEFTGRIETARAIL
+790 TEFTGHIETARAIL

-810 RHRVRAIQDDIEEYQ
+810 RNRVRAIQDDIEAYQ

-837 VLDDSSHPRVMAVA
+837 VLDDSNHPRIMEAA

-859 HARELVKARND
+859 HVRELIKARD
-870 ASRRRGQQEQKLA
+870 EAFRRCEQQEHKLA
-883 AGRQQC
+883 ASQQQR
-889 ESIRRNL
+889 ERTNQDL
-896 VEVQT
+896 VEVQA
-901 QWQDWL
+901 QWQGWL
-907 LAHHMPEGLS
+907 LGHHVPEGLS
-917 PAATLEF
+917 PEATLEF

-939 RMRARVQAIENDIT
+939 RMRTRIKAIENNIAG
-953 EFHDQLAPLAAAHGI
+953 FHDLLAPLASAHGT
-968 PLEGHNRGRL
+968 PLDDYDRLRL
-978 GAPADNLIQRFDQV
+978 GVPADNLIQRFDQV
-992 RSQVAERDQAHRQN
+992 QSQALERDHARRQN

-1017 RRLRHL
+1017 RRLKHL

-1028 DLLQAGDTADAEEF
+1028 DLLKAGHTEDAEEF

-1047 QQKERLAWEGRR
+1047 QQKERLEWEGRQ
-1059 DECLRSL
+1059 DECLRNL

-1074 CLDDFRAA
+1074 CLDNFRAA
-1082 LAATDRSRLRQ
+1082 LAATDRSQLQQ
-1093 ETLDLEEKQTGLEE
+1093 ETLDLEEKQTELEE
-1107 RRNAWREEL
+1107 RRNARREEL

-1125 LAGEE
+1125 LASEE
-1130 ESSRLRIQR
+1130 ESSRLRIRR

-1163 DRTRKKFERERQPN
+1163 DRTRQKFERERQPN

-1190 GHRYSGL
+1190 GRRYSGL

-1218 AALSRGTREQL
+1218 TALSRGTREQL

-1301 DIGAAGSSP
+1301 DIGSAGSSP